1 MFNWF
6 KKKNKDEEQK
16 EVQEQKVDMAEE
28 PGQRPLDEEAKTI
41 DEAKSNA
48 EAKMIDEVKSNAE
61 AKMIDEAKVNEEA
74 PKEVKE
80 EKSSFF
86 KRMFSGLE
94 KTRQNLN

>member
-6 KKKNKDEEQK
+6 KKKSKDEEVLELK
-16 EVQEQKVDMAEE
+16 EEKIDLDKDETREEQAVEE
-28 PGQRPLDEEAKTI
+28 TEAKQGI
-41 DEAKSNA
+41 ESSGEAQ
-48 EAKMIDEVKSNAE
+48 V
-61 AKMIDEAKVNEEA
+61 EEK
-74 PKEVKE
+74 PEVKE